1 MEILNERFLSSDI
14 SSSTGWKLN
23 ILRAEKEYQEAS
35 WEIPE
40 GGLGLAEL
48 TGCS

>member
-1 MEILNERFLSSDI
+1 MEILNERFSSSDI

-40 GGLGLAEL
+40 GDLGLAEL

>member
-1 MEILNERFLSSDI
+1 MEILNERFSSSDI

-23 ILRAEKEYQEAS
+23 ILRAEEEYQEAS

-48 TGCS
+48 TSCS